1 MRKAEGTAY
10 VVAGGAATVAETATS
25 GDHDSR
31 RSHRC
36 PPACR
41 SSIQGIVA
49 CRAWSDSD
57 SLTTHSVTPR
67 RRRNDATM
75 VFEAA
80 HTDVRKHGRFSLL
93 GGHKVAPVTLRAY
106 PSQGPAALTSRQNA
120 HQLPTSEDCSSY

>member
-1 MRKAEGTAY
+1 MRKTEGTGY
-10 VVAGGAATVAETATS
+10 VDVGGAAAVAETATS

-49 CRAWSDSD
+49 AVHGPTPIL
-57 SLTTHSVTPR
+57 LTTHSVTPR

-75 VFEAA
+75 VIEAA

-93 GGHKVAPVTLRAY
+93 GGHKIAPVTLRAY
-106 PSQGPAALTSRQNA
+106 PSQGPVALTSRQNA
-120 HQLPTSEDCSSY
+120 HQLPTGED